1 MMILSNTPKLDLHG
15 FDRNYA
21 KMLIEEFISD
31 NYKMKNYQVLIVHGN
46 GTGILRKITQETLR
60 QNKYV
65 EEYKIDNFN
74 SGCTIVKIKIKVW
87 QYKYIMLE

>member
-15 FDRNYA
+15 FDRDHA

-46 GTGILRKITQETLR
+46 GTGTLRKTTQETLR

-74 SGCTIVKIKIKVW
+74 SGCTIVKIKTKI
-87 QYKYIMLE
+87 

>member
-15 FDRNYA
+15 FDRDYA
-21 KMLIEEFISD
+21 KMLIEEFILE

-46 GTGILRKITQETLR
+46 GTGTLRKTTQETLR

-74 SGCTIVKIKIKVW
+74 SGCTIVKIRTKVW
-87 QYKYIMLE
+87 QNKYVMLE

>member
-1 MMILSNTPKLDLHG
+1 MMILSNAPKLDLHG
-15 FDRNYA
+15 FDRDYA

-46 GTGILRKITQETLR
+46 GTGTLRKTTQETLR

-74 SGCTIVKIKIKVW
+74 SGCTIVRIKTKIW
-87 QYKYIMLE
+87 QYKHTMLE

>member
-15 FDRNYA
+15 FDRDYA

-46 GTGILRKITQETLR
+46 GTGTLRKTTQETLR

-74 SGCTIVKIKIKVW
+74 SGCTIVRIKTKIW
-87 QYKYIMLE
+87 QYRRTMLE

>member
-1 MMILSNTPKLDLHG
+1 MMLLSNTPKLDVHG
-15 FDRNYA
+15 LDRDYA

-46 GTGILRKITQETLR
+46 GTGTLRKTTQETLR

-74 SGCTIVKIKIKVW
+74 SGCTIVRIKTKIW
-87 QYKYIMLE
+87 QYKHTMLE

>member
-15 FDRNYA
+15 FDRDYA

-31 NYKMKNYQVLIVHGN
+31 NYKMKNYQVLIVHVN
-46 GTGILRKITQETLR
+46 GTGTLRKTTQETLR

-74 SGCTIVKIKIKVW
+74 SGCTIVKIKTKI
-87 QYKYIMLE
+87 

>member
-15 FDRNYA
+15 FDRDYA

-46 GTGILRKITQETLR
+46 GTGTLRKTTQETLR

-65 EEYKIDNFN
+65 EEYKIETICKN
-74 SGCTIVKIKIKVW
+74 SNIVRF
-87 QYKYIMLE
+87 L

>member
-74 SGCTIVKIKIKVW
+74 SGCTIVKIKNKVW